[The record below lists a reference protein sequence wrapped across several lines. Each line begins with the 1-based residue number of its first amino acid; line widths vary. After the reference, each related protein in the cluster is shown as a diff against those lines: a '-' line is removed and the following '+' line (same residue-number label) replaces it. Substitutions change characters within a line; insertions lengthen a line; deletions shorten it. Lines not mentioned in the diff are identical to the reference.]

1 MISDRYRQ
9 RNIKAQMIKKN
20 KIINNRR
27 SLNYFKKQQ

>member
-9 RNIKAQMIKKN
+9 KDVKTQMIKRN

-27 SLNYFKKQQ
+27 SLNYFKK

>member
-1 MISDRYRQ
+1 MINDRYRQ
-9 RNIKAQMIKKN
+9 KDAKTQITKRN